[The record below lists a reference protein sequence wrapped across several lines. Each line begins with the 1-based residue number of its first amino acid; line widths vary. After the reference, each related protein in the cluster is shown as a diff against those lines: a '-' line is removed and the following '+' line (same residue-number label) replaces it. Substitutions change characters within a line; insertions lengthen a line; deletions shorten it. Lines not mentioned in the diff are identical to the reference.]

1 MNSKEKRRDFL
12 KKLMFYTC
20 VTYVSIL
27 IINNSH
33 TTKEQERPFV
43 HTDYVSMG
51 TNGDIQIFP
60 EGQING
66 ETIIEDTII
75 RLNQFE
81 KFLSKFKPD
90 SDIGLLNSNPY
101 YYRKV
106 SNETLT
112 ILDLSI
118 KYNKMTNG
126 YFDIGLGNFLSISGI
141 DPNVPVVGKNFFLKN
156 NFKTKLLDIKNNKVK
171 LLRSNSMI
179 DLGGIAKG
187 YALDE
192 AMKILIKNGIKHA
205 AIEFGGDI
213 KVYGGMPNNKPWKI
227 IINTGNKNE
236 IIKIKNGSIAITGG
250 YIKKSKNNINNISH
264 HIIDPK
270 TLTSKNYY
278 SSILVMGKDSVTCDA
293 LATAAYNMQKKDI
306 INLKKIFK
314 NYEFKFFY

>member
-1 MNSKEKRRDFL
+1 MTFKEMRRGFL

-20 VTYVSIL
+20 ATYIGIL
-27 IINNSH
+27 IINNFI
-33 TTKEQERPFV
+33 TKQHEITFV
-43 HTDYVSMG
+43 NKDFISMG

-60 EGQING
+60 EGEINS
-66 ETIIEDTII
+66 ETIIEDTIR

-81 KFLSKFKPD
+81 KFLSKFKPS
-90 SDIGLLNSNPY
+90 SDIGLINSNPY

-118 KYNKMTNG
+118 KYNKMTYG

-156 NFKTKLLDIKNNKVK
+156 SFKTKLLDIKNNKVK
-171 LLRSNSMI
+171 LLRHNSMI

-250 YIKKSKNNINNISH
+250 YIKRSKNNINNITH

-293 LATAAYNMQKKDI
+293 LATAAYNMEKKDI
-306 INLKKIFK
+306 INLKKTFK
-314 NYEFKFFY
+314 HYEFKFFY